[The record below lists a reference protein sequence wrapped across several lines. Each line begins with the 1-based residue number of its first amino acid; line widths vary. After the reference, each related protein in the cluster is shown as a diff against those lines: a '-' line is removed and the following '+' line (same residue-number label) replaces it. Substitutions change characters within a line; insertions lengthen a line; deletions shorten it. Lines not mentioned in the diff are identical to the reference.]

1 MDDPIDL
8 NVHGRRAF
16 GVACASAG
24 VDSDTHRFYEAALR
38 FARAVQMAELVRA
51 DWISRG
57 QPLIYEHT
65 NGALVPHPMVKLV
78 SESEKEAARA
88 GRALKLEPE
97 AVRRATPGRPPGAS
111 SAPDR
116 KAPPPVLKIAKK

>member
-1 MDDPIDL
+1 
-8 NVHGRRAF
+8 
-16 GVACASAG
+16 
-24 VDSDTHRFYEAALR
+24 
-38 FARAVQMAELVRA
+38 MAELVRA

-97 AVRRATPGRPPGAS
+97 AVKRATPGRPPGAC

-116 KAPPPVLKIAKK
+116 KAPPPVLKIAAK